1 MTLNIT
7 SLLYLVKTIFFQFAL
22 LFPLYININ
31 INLNGHLEPTNDV
44 IEILLYFIYIIVMET
59 KDKIVHY
66 IFFKIIPA
74 KIKYET
80 RTMLSVLC
88 CFHKTC

>member
-1 MTLNIT
+1 MTLNTT
-7 SLLYLVKTIFFQFAL
+7 SLLYLVITFFFQFAS
-22 LFPLYININ
+22 LFPLYINV
-31 INLNGHLEPTNDV
+31 NLNRHLEPTNDA

-59 KDKIVHY
+59 KDKIIHY
-66 IFFKIIPA
+66 IFFKMIPA